1 MGTGVTFDHVTFTY
15 AGREAASITGVD
27 LTIAPGEFV
36 VLTGA
41 SGCGKSR
48 SMPCAG
54 YAKSWKTKGF
64 ARLFCRL
71 TVTVPASLQTST
83 L

>member
-15 AGREAASITGVD
+15 AGREAASITGVG

-41 SGCGKSR
+41 SGCGKSTLIKAR
-48 SMPCAG
+48 AG
-54 YAKSWKTKGF
+54 DSIRFQSPLGIREIDILDVRYEAI
-64 ARLFCRL
+64 L
-71 TVTVPASLQTST
+71 VD
-83 L
+83 

>member
-41 SGCGKSR
+41 SGCR
-48 SMPCAG
+48 
-54 YAKSWKTKGF
+54 
-64 ARLFCRL
+64 R
-71 TVTVPASLQTST
+71 
-83 L
+83 